1 VPLRPARPGRVTG
14 GDRIGLGR
22 EDGGE
27 KEKKERREDR
37 EAAHWRILQ
46 GPPCAIISLMAG
58 DETRLPLVP
67 LPNLVHFPRTE
78 LKLHVSDPAYARL
91 VHDLE
96 ELDEDSR
103 WIGVVLMK
111 PGPRFDPEGRPEIF
125 PGGTAARVMDLEM
138 TAEGHSAILLY
149 GEFRFELEREIQGP
163 YRQALVR
170 PVAEPWLNERDA
182 GIVAVRQGILQ
193 LLRSLAGEMG
203 DKLEIDVEGLTADG
217 CDFEE
222 LINRVAARVELPPVR
237 KLQLLT
243 ESLPERGLSVL
254 SILKNRQQVFDLLR
268 PYRRRGTDPERN

>member
-1 VPLRPARPGRVTG
+1 
-14 GDRIGLGR
+14 
-22 EDGGE
+22 
-27 KEKKERREDR
+27 
-37 EAAHWRILQ
+37 
-46 GPPCAIISLMAG
+46 MAG